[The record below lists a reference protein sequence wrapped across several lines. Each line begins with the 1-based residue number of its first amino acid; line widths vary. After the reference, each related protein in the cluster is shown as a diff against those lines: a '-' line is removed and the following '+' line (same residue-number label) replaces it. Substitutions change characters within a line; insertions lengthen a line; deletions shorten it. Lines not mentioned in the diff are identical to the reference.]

1 MSNVILK
8 DSDVTIMQKALV
20 AFLDKEFH
28 KVVSSVSAF
37 DGVWTNTDIQSKV
50 QNPPALFVTWLGNRV
65 SVANEKVHT
74 WSILLFMRTT
84 SGAQTEWERELA
96 SHIIEFIE
104 KKLHNQKLKNENGP
118 IGAPLQHIKSDNL
131 WHTVEKGSG
140 FTLYGITFEQSMYP
154 VYDDLSDMDNFLTY
168 YEKVVGGDVTLIET
182 LAKPNEPM

>member
-1 MSNVILK
+1 MSNLILK

-28 KVVSSVSAF
+28 RVVNSVAAF
-37 DGVWTNTDIQSKV
+37 DGIWTNADIQSRV
-50 QNPPALFVTWLGNRV
+50 QNPPALFVTWLGNRAGV
-65 SVANEKVHT
+65 VNEKVHT

-84 SGAQTEWERELA
+84 SSEQTEWERELA

-104 KKLHNQKLKNENGP
+104 KKLHNQKLKNENGS
-118 IGAPLQHIKSDNL
+118 IGSPLRHIKSDNL

-140 FTLYGITFEQSMYP
+140 FTLYGITFEQSMIP
-154 VYDDLSDMDNFLTY
+154 VYEDTSDMGDFLTY
-168 YEKVVGGDVTLIET
+168 YEDVCHGDMTLIEI